1 VSKPSP
7 ILSSLKISGRIAAN
21 PHLWIIL
28 TISIILVFIYQ
39 AWPWREW
46 QFATGIWQWVPWL
59 ANLHSL
65 AIIEWTGHIVGL
77 LFFIPII
84 YASVVFSW
92 PGTLAI
98 TLIAFARI
106 LPIIVGIWTETSIIT
121 NIVVLIIPFL
131 FLSLATIELEKRRR
145 DKEYAAR
152 REQERKIYLSKILEA
167 QEKERQRIAQDLHDD
182 TIQTLLFTAH
192 SMETLASE
200 MNDNRIASKTLLVK
214 DSVLKMIE
222 DLRGICLDLR
232 PSILDE
238 LGLVPALRWLVDC
251 MNTDSSI
258 HTQIKITGEEKR
270 LSLWTELA
278 LYRVVQEALNNI
290 KKHSSAK
297 NAYVRLDFDA
307 EQLKLTITDDG
318 KGFHVLKRLDDL
330 PIHGKLGLI
339 GIRQR
344 IALLDGHFEVHSQPG
359 NGTELKVAVQY

>member
-1 VSKPSP
+1 VSKSYS
-7 ILSSLKISGRIAAN
+7 ILSSFKNTGKIISN

-28 TISIILVFIYQ
+28 AISLLLVFIYE

-46 QFATGIWQWVPWL
+46 QFVSGIWVWVPWL
-59 ANLHSL
+59 ANLHNL

-84 YASVVFSW
+84 YASIVFSW
-92 PGTLAI
+92 PGTLAV

-121 NIVVLIIPFL
+121 NVVVLIIPFL

-145 DKEYAAR
+145 DKDYAAR

-200 MNDNRIASKTLLVK
+200 MSDNRIATKTLTVK

-251 MNTDSSI
+251 MNTDS
-258 HTQIKITGEEKR
+258 KIQTRIQVDGDEKR
-270 LSLWTELA
+270 LSSWTEIA

-290 KKHSSAK
+290 KRHSSAQ
-297 NAYVRLDFDA
+297 NAFVHLEFGT
-307 EQLKLTITDDG
+307 EKLKLTVNDDG

-330 PIHGKLGLI
+330 PVHGKLGLI

-344 IALLDGHFEVHSQPG
+344 ISLLDGQFELRSQPG
-359 NGTELKVAVQY
+359 EGTELKIAVQY

>member
-1 VSKPSP
+1 MSKSNP
-7 ILSSLKISGRIAAN
+7 ILSSLKNNGKIFAN
-21 PHLWIIL
+21 AHFWIIL
-28 TISIILVFIYQ
+28 VISISLFFIYG

-46 QFATGIWQWVPWL
+46 QFTTGVWQLVPWL
-59 ANLHSL
+59 ASLHSL
-65 AIIEWTGHIVGL
+65 AVFEWTGHIVGI

-84 YASVVFSW
+84 YASIVFSW
-92 PGTLAI
+92 PGTLAV
-98 TLIAFARI
+98 TLIAYARI
-106 LPIIVGIWTETSIIT
+106 LPIIIGIWTETSILT

-131 FLSLATIELEKRRR
+131 FLSLATFELEKRRR
-145 DKEYAAR
+145 DKEYATR
-152 REQERKIYLSKILEA
+152 REKERKIYLSKILEA

-200 MNDNRIASKTLLVK
+200 MSDSKIAARTLNVK
-214 DSVLKMIE
+214 YSVLKMIE

-251 MNTDSSI
+251 MNTDSN
-258 HTQIKITGEEKR
+258 IKTRIQVDGDEKR
-270 LSLWTELA
+270 LSSWTEIA

-290 KKHSSAK
+290 KRHSAAQSAFVQLEFGK
-297 NAYVRLDFDA
+297 

-318 KGFHVLKRLDDL
+318 KGFQMLQRIEEIPL
-330 PIHGKLGLI
+330 HGKLGLI

-344 IALLDGHFEVHSQPG
+344 ISLLDGHFEIRSQPG
-359 NGTELKVAVQY
+359 AGTELKITIQY